1 MSIHKSKKCLFY
13 VLSTPRNSRM
23 TLKGIIC
30 LNLCLRNAEFIELS
44 LSVRTLIYE
53 QCHVSYENE
62 KVNFRRE
69 KVF

>member
-1 MSIHKSKKCLFY
+1 MFILRAE
-13 VLSTPRNSRM
+13 STEEFSDDS
-23 TLKGIIC
+23 KGIIC

-44 LSVRTLIYE
+44 LSVPTLIYE
-53 QCHVSYENE
+53 QCHVPYENE